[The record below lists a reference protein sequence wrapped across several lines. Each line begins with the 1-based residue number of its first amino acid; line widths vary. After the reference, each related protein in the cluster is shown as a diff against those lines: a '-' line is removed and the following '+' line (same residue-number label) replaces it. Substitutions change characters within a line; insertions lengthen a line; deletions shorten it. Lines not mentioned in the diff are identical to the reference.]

1 MFYDNYINYNVGFL
15 NLISPIGSK
24 LNNKKANP
32 SFGIL
37 NTLTKGLELCDKYPM
52 VGVSVIDV
60 GTAIGPRTAV
70 DFVTANP
77 YAAAETFRKESM
89 GLVMNCL
96 IPSFVVLGFAKA
108 IQPFTMGKKFK
119 HLNMA
124 SVWANED
131 TINKLTDIYKD
142 TKGNTAKRI
151 GDYTKAVIDGIEG
164 YEGKTGNAAQKLA
177 DIILNPSLSKK
188 DLKKGVGT
196 IVEEIA
202 EKTKNTEVIKF
213 VGDKKVFSSNLSELL
228 RDTVALG
235 KRFTDS
241 AVSNNIEE
249 FAKRSIKLVNRKSFL
264 GMALLIPAAMSVQFI
279 NRAITKWHSGHE
291 GAPIYKDFG
300 KETPI
305 KVPKDKKNLTA
316 NKALV
321 SGAMLGTTLL
331 VTKGKFSKKLFQYIG
346 LFPTVAQCCWIA
358 TGTILSRIWASED
371 NSELKETG
379 IKDITTFAGLYGL
392 GDVVAKATGGIIEKI
407 KPEIKLITHSN
418 PSPKGI
424 IETAKEWVSGA
435 KLKAFPEV
443 SANAKPY
450 RSLCQL
456 AHLGSSM
463 LVLGLAIPRYVRYC
477 TEKKEAKMK
486 ELVKA
491 HKEFNEKLK
500 SAQSSKAFAS
510 FKAYYKMQTTPS
522 LK

>member
-1 MFYDNYINYNVGFL
+1 M
-15 NLISPIGSK
+15 ISPIGKK
-24 LNNKKANP
+24 LNTNKTNP
-32 SFGIL
+32 SFGVL
-37 NTLTKGLELCDKYPM
+37 GALTKGLELCDKYPM

-96 IPSFVVLGFAKA
+96 IPSFVVLGMAKA
-108 IQPFTMGKKFK
+108 VQPFTMGKEFK

-131 TINKLTDIYKD
+131 TINKLSDIYKN
-142 TKGNTAKRI
+142 TKGDTAQRVKEFTRNI
-151 GDYTKAVIDGIEG
+151 LNGIEG
-164 YEGKTGNAAQKLA
+164 FEGSTTEQWKSYKGKTGDAAQKLTDLILSPKISKRETKKA
-177 DIILNPSLSKK
+177 LGIIV
-188 DLKKGVGT
+188 D
-196 IVEEIA
+196 EIA
-202 EKTKNTEVIKF
+202 QNTKATQVIKF
-213 VGDKKVFSSNLSELL
+213 AGDKKAFSSNLSELL

-235 KRFTDS
+235 RRFTDS
-241 AVSNNIEE
+241 AVSGNISE

-300 KETPI
+300 KETPFS
-305 KVPKDKKNLTA
+305 VPKDKKNLTM
-316 NKALV
+316 NKTIA
-321 SGAMLGTTLL
+321 SAAMLGTTLL
-331 VTKGKFSKKLFQYIG
+331 VTKGQFSKKLFQYKG

-379 IKDITTFAGLYGL
+379 IKDITTFVGLYGL
-392 GDVVAKATGGIIEKI
+392 GDVVAKATGGLIEKI
-407 KPEIKLITHSN
+407 KPGIKLISRSN
-418 PSPKGI
+418 HTPKGI
-424 IETAKEWVSGA
+424 METAKEWISGS
-435 KLKAFPEV
+435 KLKAFSEV

-463 LVLGLAIPRYVRYC
+463 VVLGLALPRYVRYC

-486 ELVKA
+486 EIAKA
-491 HKEFNEKLK
+491 HREFNEKLK
-500 SAQSSKAFAS
+500 SVNSSKAFAS
-510 FKAYYKMQTTPS
+510 FKAYYTK
-522 LK
+522 